1 MREIR
6 LHDTLSGTLRPL
18 ETREPGRVGIYAC
31 GPTVYSRIHV
41 GNARPYVVFSLLKR
55 FLEHEGYA
63 ATLVINV
70 TDVNDKIYAA
80 AAAAGLP
87 SEQLAREMTATYV
100 EDTDG
105 LGLGRPDHEPLA
117 TETVGP
123 IVALIEALI
132 ERGHAYAAG
141 GDVYFRVRSFGPY
154 GKLSNRALA
163 DMEQGE
169 DDINAAGVKESP
181 HDFALWKAGKPG
193 EDTAWD
199 APWGRG
205 RPGWHIEC
213 SVMSTKYLGM
223 GFDIHG
229 GASDLTFPHHENE
242 IAQAE
247 ALAGAGPF
255 VRFWMHAGL
264 VQMESQKM
272 SKSLGNVVLVRDV
285 VARYPGEVARYWALA
300 GSYRTQLTFSDGVLD
315 DSAQAYD
322 RWSTFLAAA
331 RHALGGDMPA
341 TPAATRPA
349 DAEPPEGPGGEYVQ
363 RFTDTLDDDFNSS
376 GAFAVVHDLVR
387 EANRCVEGAQR
398 GPGEDRN
405 LLIAFT
411 ETFLELTS
419 VMGFRFD
426 AATGSDELTARLI
439 DYLLELRE
447 GARRNKEFAAADGIR
462 DRLESFGV
470 SIEDTPVGPRWRLG
484 TPPAAA

>member
-1 MREIR
+1 VREIR

-213 SVMSTKYLGM
+213 SAMAEELLGLD
-223 GFDIHG
+223 FEIHG
-229 GASDLTFPHHENE
+229 GGSDLVFPHHENE
-242 IAQAE
+242 IAQTE
-247 ALAGAGPF
+247 AARGAPLAR
-255 VRFWMHAGL
+255 VWMHNGIVRL
-264 VQMESQKM
+264 DQEKM
-272 SKSLGNVVLVRDV
+272 SKSVGNIRLLGEALERFGRDALVTYLGSGHYRRPLAFSQELLREAGRAVDRVRDFCL
-285 VARYPGEVARYWALA
+285 RLDPGTPEPEALGAYAERFFAALA
-300 GSYRTQLTFSDGVLD
+300 D
-315 DSAQAYD
+315 D
-322 RWSTFLAAA
+322 FN
-331 RHALGGDMPA
+331 
-341 TPAATRPA
+341 TPAARA
-349 DAEPPEGPGGEYVQ
+349 ALFDWVAEGNRRLDARETLGVGELEAMLRCLGLEHLLGQTTYNDTPTGTISLSGTLSEPDERV
-363 RFTDTLDDDFNSS
+363 
-376 GAFAVVHDLVR
+376 GALLAER
-387 EANRCVEGAQR
+387 EAARAARDFATADLRRDEIAALGWDVRDTPQGAQLV
-398 GPGEDRN
+398 P
-405 LLIAFT
+405 
-411 ETFLELTS
+411 
-419 VMGFRFD
+419 
-426 AATGSDELTARLI
+426 
-439 DYLLELRE
+439 
-447 GARRNKEFAAADGIR
+447 RR
-462 DRLESFGV
+462 
-470 SIEDTPVGPRWRLG
+470 
-484 TPPAAA
+484 